1 MHEIFKRVSQDNHYF
16 AHRVDAGIWTPP
28 SHGCMGCVLSYY
40 YSQLIFLS
48 STICISG
55 TSSAVLCHLA
65 FANCYV
71 DWWAVAPVDTS
82 SASSAI
88 LSSWRLLIGIRID
101 GLWLL
106 GGGNPCVCSF
116 FTPSPYRR
124 GPPTLLF
131 FLSPRLLPAQRLINL
146 LRMMQ
151 HS

>member
-28 SHGCMGCVLSYY
+28 SHRCMVCALSYY

-71 DWWAVAPVDTS
+71 DWWAVAPVDNVVP
-82 SASSAI
+82 
-88 LSSWRLLIGIRID
+88 LL
-101 GLWLL
+101 LCYVML
-106 GGGNPCVCSF
+106 GFANRY
-116 FTPSPYRR
+116 TD
-124 GPPTLLF
+124 
-131 FLSPRLLPAQRLINL
+131 
-146 LRMMQ
+146 
-151 HS
+151 

>member
-28 SHGCMGCVLSYY
+28 SHGCMVCVLSYY
-40 YSQLIFLS
+40 YSQLIFFVKYYLY
-48 STICISG
+48 IWH
-55 TSSAVLCHLA
+55 LCHLA
-65 FANCYV
+65 FANCY
-71 DWWAVAPVDTS
+71 TS

-88 LSSWRLLIGIRID
+88 LSSWRLLIGTRID

-116 FTPSPYRR
+116 FFTPSPYRR
-124 GPPTLLF
+124 GPRTLLF
-131 FLSPRLLPAQRLINL
+131 FLSPRLLPAQHLINL